1 MPQNERPDHLFNDIP
16 KVLTDDKIPSI
27 FSTAFKAS
35 WIARNMED
43 FRAKYILDG
52 GDYTVLDPNTDSYQ
66 NALTEFRKVLTSIDC
81 MIRDPSKRVANPN
94 FPDSNYIQHL
104 SLKRYYSRKVKNA
117 VDNLFQN
124 SYDTNV
130 AKVLDKDRKAF
141 YIWCHNYKPQV
152 IYIIDR
158 VMG

>member
-81 MIRDPSKRVANPN
+81 MISDPSKRVANPN

-117 VDNLFQN
+117 V
-124 SYDTNV
+124 T
-130 AKVLDKDRKAF
+130 
-141 YIWCHNYKPQV
+141 I
-152 IYIIDR
+152 
-158 VMG
+158 